1 MALFQTAHLSI
12 APCTPADRGDFI
24 ALELDPDVMHFL
36 NGIAVDH
43 ERTDPNA
50 VDFLMP
56 RGTEPFVWTAR
67 LKGSSDFVGWFC
79 LAPGEANSAE
89 LGYRLRKQ
97 HWKRGFASEGA
108 KALVEWGFAKA
119 GYDRIVANTMAVN
132 LGSRRVMEKLG
143 MRHVR
148 TVEVKSGLM
157 PGSDQGE
164 VWYQMSRAEWGSLRE
179 PSDRRV

>member
-1 MALFQTAHLSI
+1 MALFQTANLTV
-12 APCTPADRGDFI
+12 APCTPNDREDFI

-36 NGIAVDH
+36 NGGAVDH
-43 ERTDPNA
+43 EATDPDA

-67 LKGSSDFVGWFC
+67 LKDSGEFVGWFC
-79 LAPGEANSAE
+79 LSSADGRSAE
-89 LGYRLRKQ
+89 IGYRLCKRN
-97 HWKRGFASEGA
+97 WGRGFASVGA
-108 KALVEWGFAKA
+108 RVLVDWGFADV
-119 GYDRIVANTMAVN
+119 GYEMIAACTMAVN

-148 TVEVKSGLM
+148 TVEVKSQFL
-157 PGSDQGE
+157 PGADQGE
-164 VWYQMSRAEWGSLRE
+164 VWYEMSRAEWRSIRK

>member
-1 MALFQTAHLSI
+1 MAFFQTANLTI
-12 APCTPADRGDFI
+12 APCAPSDREDFI

-36 NGIAVDH
+36 NGGAVDH
-43 ERTDPNA
+43 ETTDPDA

-67 LKGSSDFVGWFC
+67 LKGSGDFVGWFC

-119 GYDRIVANTMAVN
+119 GYERIVANTMAVN

-148 TVEVKSGLM
+148 TVAVDTASV
-157 PGSDQGE
+157 PDADQGE
-164 VWYQMSRAEWGSLRE
+164 VWYEMSRAEWQRVRK
-179 PSDRRV
+179 PSD